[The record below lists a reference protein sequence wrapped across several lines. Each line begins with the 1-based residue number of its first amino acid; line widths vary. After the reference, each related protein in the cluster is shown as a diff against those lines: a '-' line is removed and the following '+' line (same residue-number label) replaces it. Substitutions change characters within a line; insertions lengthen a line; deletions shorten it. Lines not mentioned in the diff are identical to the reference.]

1 MHVGIVD
8 VEIDRAIGELQ
19 TTQRHREIIDLCLDG
34 NSHRIDREVKDPT
47 TKEVLDR
54 ITTKVGEMTITSVRD
69 KIATGT
75 YSGAPAKVGYLARK
89 KI

>member
-1 MHVGIVD
+1 
-8 VEIDRAIGELQ
+8 
-19 TTQRHREIIDLCLDG
+19 
-34 NSHRIDREVKDPT
+34 
-47 TKEVLDR
+47 VLDR
-54 ITTKVGEMTITSVRD
+54 ITNKVGEMTITSVRD

>member
-1 MHVGIVD
+1 M
-8 VEIDRAIGELQ
+8 
-19 TTQRHREIIDLCLDG
+19 
-34 NSHRIDREVKDPT
+34 DREVKDPT

-89 KI
+89 KILINRSEDTMKLRLLTALLACAATRARAKESHDRR

>member
-1 MHVGIVD
+1 
-8 VEIDRAIGELQ
+8 
-19 TTQRHREIIDLCLDG
+19 
-34 NSHRIDREVKDPT
+34 VKDPT

-54 ITTKVGEMTITSVRD
+54 ITNKVGEMTITSVRD

-75 YSGAPAKVGYLARK
+75 YSGSPAKVGYLARK